1 MVLEFRGRFNHDNL
15 RGGRSG
21 RGRYVL
27 VCTLVVLVSLII
39 LAEYNLVARLRRRPV
54 QSEDLSVW
62 SSSVSD
68 PRRGGVE
75 GKRRNER
82 GLLSSLYH

>member
-1 MVLEFRGRFNHDNL
+1 MVLEFRGRFNHDNS

-39 LAEYNLVARLRRRPV
+39 LAEYNLVARLRRPV
-54 QSEDLSVW
+54 PSEDLSVW

-82 GLLSSLYH
+82 GMLSSLYY